1 MAGRSERGPPIL
13 CGDVIAWIQRDARV
27 SRGGPDTMSIEV
39 IVGANWGDE
48 GKGRMVDYLAQDA
61 DFVVRYQG
69 GNNAGHTVVNEF
81 GTFKLHLLPSG
92 VFNPNALNI
101 LGPGMVIDLQGLAEE
116 LEDLKS
122 KGITPNIR
130 VSDRA
135 TICFPFHR
143 MEDAWEEE
151 RLGDQAYGS
160 TRRGIAPA
168 YGDRTMK
175 KAIQVGE
182 LLYPERFRQRLR
194 EIVEWKLLKASRF
207 YGKENA
213 FCLSEIEA
221 WAEKWGTQV
230 KHLICDTSELLE
242 AGARANK
249 KILFEAQLGTLR
261 DLNFGIYPYTTS
273 SCALA
278 AFAPIGGGLFSR
290 QPDRVI
296 SVVKAFST
304 CVGEGPFVTRMDD
317 KDASE
322 LRELAQEYGAATG
335 RPRTIGHFDALATR
349 YGVWAQ
355 GTTAVALTKLDSL
368 SGQSKLKIC
377 TEYAYRGER
386 ITRFPLNAVLDEAT
400 PVYQEMPGWSEDIS
414 GVRKFTDL
422 PEAARNYV
430 LEIER
435 LIECRI
441 RFVSVGPEREA
452 LIDRG

>member
-1 MAGRSERGPPIL
+1 
-13 CGDVIAWIQRDARV
+13 
-27 SRGGPDTMSIEV
+27 MSIEV
-39 IVGANWGDE
+39 VVGANWGDE

-61 DFVVRYQG
+61 DFVVRFQG

-81 GTFKLHLLPSG
+81 GLFKLHLLPSG
-92 VFNPNALNI
+92 VFNPKAVNV

-116 LEDLKS
+116 IADLKG
-122 KGITPNIR
+122 KGITPNIAL
-130 VSDRA
+130 SDRA

-143 MEDAWEEE
+143 MEDTWEEE
-151 RLGDQAYGS
+151 RLGNQAYGS

-182 LLYPERFRQRLR
+182 LLYPERFDERLTQLC
-194 EIVEWKLLKASRF
+194 EWKLSKASKF
-207 YGKENA
+207 YGHDNA
-213 FCLSEIEA
+213 FSIDEIKA
-221 WAEKWGTQV
+221 WVRTWGDQV
-230 KHLICDTSELLE
+230 RHLICDTSELLE
-242 AGARANK
+242 DAARADK

-290 QPDRVI
+290 QPNRVVA
-296 SVVKAFST
+296 VVKAFST
-304 CVGEGPFVTRMDD
+304 CVGEGPFVTRMNDE
-317 KDASE
+317 DASE

-355 GTTAVALTKLDSL
+355 GSTEVALTKLDSL
-368 SGQSKLKIC
+368 SGRRTLKIC
-377 TEYAYRGER
+377 NEYTYRGQS

-400 PVYQEMPGWSEDIS
+400 PVYHEVPGWSEDIS
-414 GVRKFTDL
+414 GVREFSDL
-422 PEAARNYV
+422 PKTAQDYV

-441 RFVSVGPEREA
+441 RYVSVGPEREA

>member
-1 MAGRSERGPPIL
+1 MG
-13 CGDVIAWIQRDARV
+13 
-27 SRGGPDTMSIEV
+27 IEV

-92 VFNPNALNI
+92 VFNPKAVNV

-116 LEDLKS
+116 LDDLKRQ
-122 KGITPNIR
+122 GITPDIR

-143 MEDAWEEE
+143 MEDGWEED
-151 RLGDQAYGS
+151 RLGAQAYGS

-182 LLYPERFRQRLR
+182 LLYPERFRARLTQ
-194 EIVEWKLLKASRF
+194 VCEWKLQKASKF

-213 FCLSEIEA
+213 FATADMLA
-221 WAEKWGTQV
+221 WAEEWGGKV
-230 KHLICDTSELLE
+230 RHLICDTSEILE
-242 AGARANK
+242 AAASSGK

-290 QPDRVI
+290 QPDRVVA
-296 SVVKAFST
+296 VVKAFST

-317 KDASE
+317 ADAGE
-322 LRELAQEYGAATG
+322 LRELAQEYGASTG

-355 GTTAVALTKLDSL
+355 GAKEVALTKLDSL
-368 SGQSKLKIC
+368 SGQARLKIC
-377 TEYAYRGER
+377 TEYDYRGQR

-400 PVYQEMPGWSEDIS
+400 PVYKEVPGWPEDIS
-414 GVRKFTDL
+414 KVRRFEDL
-422 PEAARNYV
+422 PLAARDYV

-441 RFVSVGPEREA
+441 RYVSVGPEREA